1 MKFSILIP
9 SKNGEK
15 YIRNVILSV
24 LDQDYKNYEI
34 IVGDNNNSSNFKKI
48 LKNLV
53 QR

>member
-1 MKFSILIP
+1 MKYSILIP
-9 SKNGEK
+9 SKNREK

-34 IVGDNNNSSNFKKI
+34 IVGDNNNNSNFKDFR
-48 LKNLV
+48 KNLV